1 MFGNL
6 DKFVSVVVRENVDA
20 IKLLNR
26 TTFFSVVFKRYQ
38 FEDVW
43 GDKIFANFE
52 NQYYPTD
59 ILNIAISWESFGAPK
74 QAFMEC
80 WL

>member
-26 TTFFSVVFKRYQ
+26 TTFFAVVFKRYQ

-59 ILNIAISWESFGAPK
+59 ISNIVISWESFGAPK

>member
-26 TTFFSVVFKRYQ
+26 TTFFAVVFKRYQ
-38 FEDVW
+38 FEDV
-43 GDKIFANFE
+43 
-52 NQYYPTD
+52 
-59 ILNIAISWESFGAPK
+59 
-74 QAFMEC
+74 
-80 WL
+80 